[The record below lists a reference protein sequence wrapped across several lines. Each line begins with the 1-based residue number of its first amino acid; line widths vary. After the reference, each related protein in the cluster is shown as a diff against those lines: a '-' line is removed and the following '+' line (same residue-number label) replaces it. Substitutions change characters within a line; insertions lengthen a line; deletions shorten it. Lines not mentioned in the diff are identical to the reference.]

1 MSPNYNDSFEA
12 NITAIIPEEVQ
23 LDYTEITSV
32 RPLPLFALIQ
42 AEIENPQQKSNNEK
56 TNKNG
61 GQENDDYDSLFAV
74 NQKSQ
79 IDETLDEILGKSSF
93 NFNQMQKKQEKI
105 SLTDFGS
112 KQARLLTKLLTH
124 SHLPGLSSLDQMH
137 LLALADAVSSF
148 NSKNES
154 GKEDSSYDEKQKIS
168 SDSLDDCGLRF
179 ILTMRQHIYLLC
191 CLPLVQ
197 RKQLQVQGLS
207 SSSLVWAF
215 HSEAQG
221 KENNHLIDYLK

>member
-1 MSPNYNDSFEA
+1 M
-12 NITAIIPEEVQ
+12 
-23 LDYTEITSV
+23 DYTEITSV

-42 AEIENPQQKSNNEK
+42 AEIENPQQKSEKSTKDGNNTDSNNE
-56 TNKNG
+56 
-61 GQENDDYDSLFAV
+61 YDSLFST

-137 LLALADAVSSF
+137 LLALADAVASF
-148 NSKNES
+148 NSKNENI
-154 GKEDSSYDEKQKIS
+154 KDESSVYCAEEKQMIS

-179 ILTMRQHIYLLC
+179 ILTMRQHVYLLC

-197 RKQLQVQGLS
+197 RKKLQMQGLS
-207 SSSLVWAF
+207 PCNLVWAF
-215 HSEAQG
+215 HSEG
-221 KENNHLIDYLK
+221 NSNLFCVLFSNLYLTNNIIYLNIF